1 MHPRQPWRKPLG
13 RRAFLRQSGAAAF
26 AFSGAGTLLTA
37 CQGAGAQTAYDVEIA
52 SPDNPVKLDL
62 YDDNMPV
69 ESGLDPEAGPLK
81 IFNWADYIYLR
92 VLKDF
97 AAEYGVEYEITTFHN
112 VTEAVT
118 KMRGG
123 DLDFDVFFPTIDF
136 LPKLVLAKMLQPINH
151 DYLPNL
157 RANVWPDAADPF
169 YDREGRYTVPYVIY
183 KTGIAWRV
191 DQVDEDIGDRP
202 NPYDVFWDPT
212 YRGRIGIY
220 DDYREAISMVL
231 LRNGITD
238 INTGD
243 AEDLA
248 VAKEE
253 LLELTDATNI
263 RTTIDGAYSRLPE
276 GIFSAHQAWSGDIIG
291 APFYF
296 PEGGDPSVLRFWY
309 PNGEVG
315 AVGIDTIAIPRTAKN
330 PVLAHHFMNYL
341 LDNDHARKNFS
352 WLGYQPPIT
361 ALEAGSLV
369 EEGLVLPNLEPAIV
383 TEADL
388 KAGVRQL
395 TLPPDTDALWQQVW
409 AEFKSGA

>member
-1 MHPRQPWRKPLG
+1 ML
-13 RRAFLRQSGAAAF
+13 
-26 AFSGAGTLLTA
+26 AFSGAGALLTA
-37 CQGAGAQTAYDVEIA
+37 CQGAGAQTAYDIEIA
-52 SPDNPVKLDL
+52 TPNNPVKLDL
-62 YDDNMPV
+62 YDDNPPI
-69 ESGLDPEAGPLK
+69 ESGLDPEPGPLK

-92 VLKDF
+92 VIKDF
-97 AAEYGVEYEITTFHN
+97 AAEYGIDYEITTFHN

-136 LPKLVLAKMLQPINH
+136 LPRLVVGKMLQPLNH

-157 RANVWPDAADPF
+157 AANVWPEAANPF
-169 YDREGRYTVPYVIY
+169 YDRGARYTTPYVIY
-183 KTGIAWRV
+183 KTGVAWRT
-191 DQVDEDIGDRP
+191 DQVDEDIGERA
-202 NPYDVFWDPT
+202 NPYDVFWDPK

-243 AEDLA
+243 LDELA
-248 VAKEE
+248 VAKED
-253 LLELTDATNI
+253 LLQLTEATNI

-276 GIFSAHQAWSGDIIG
+276 GVFSVHQAWSGDIIG
-291 APFYF
+291 ARYYF
-296 PEGGDPSVLRFWY
+296 PEDGDPRVLRFWY
-309 PNGEVG
+309 PNGGVG
-315 AVGIDTIAIPRTAKN
+315 SVGIDTMAIPTTAQH

-341 LDNDHARKNFS
+341 LDNGHATKNFS
-352 WLGYQPPIT
+352 WLGYQPPINQLD
-361 ALEAGSLV
+361 ASKLV
-369 EEGLVLPNLEPAIV
+369 DQGLVMPNVATAIV

-388 KAGVRQL
+388 KAGERQL
-395 TLPPDTDALWQQVW
+395 ALPPDTDALWQQIW